1 MEKLGGWKFLII
13 LLKSS
18 KLWGARYFSSAAP
31 DANQFHYR
39 LATKLKLTR
48 VNNPST
54 FFGSLSFFLALLS
67 FVPEVQEQA
76 SGDNDYCDVK
86 EW

>member
-31 DANQFHYR
+31 EANQFQYC
-39 LATKLKLTR
+39 LAPELKI
-48 VNNPST
+48 SE
-54 FFGSLSFFLALLS
+54 S
-67 FVPEVQEQA
+67 
-76 SGDNDYCDVK
+76 
-86 EW
+86 